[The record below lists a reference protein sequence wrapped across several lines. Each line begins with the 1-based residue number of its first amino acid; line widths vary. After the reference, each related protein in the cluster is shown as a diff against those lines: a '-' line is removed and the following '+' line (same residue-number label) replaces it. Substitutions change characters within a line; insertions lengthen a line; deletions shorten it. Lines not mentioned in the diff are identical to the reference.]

1 MVWNF
6 VVDGIMS
13 AWFPCKINCIY
24 VVKFDFLYQLSW
36 WQNEKFPNLQRNM
49 QITRTLVTC
58 INAITC
64 RNKNMQIRAYIYF
77 ECQTFSHDT
86 HDKKNIHGFFPKKST
101 WLDGEFGDIFWGDRW
116 PRYLTLVIAD
126 HRSVILRECV
136 MHAPSITVS
145 RPTYPRHSICL
156 SSERAVCGDCLSR
169 ILTIIQHISRR
180 NYFSLSTVSV
190 AQFTISDLRGPA
202 HFEHSSFRNDWI
214 SNIKHLLKNY
224 GRSVACWHPKNIYLY
239 ALTKFTEAFF
249 PGETIKGK
257 LC

>member
-1 MVWNF
+1 MVVNFSCILNILWMVWNF

-86 HDKKNIHGFFPKKST
+86 HDKKKIHGFFPKKYT
-101 WLDGEFGDIFWGDRW
+101 WLDGEFGDIFWVTDDPDTWLWSSLTTAASSYENVWCMPPALQFPDQLTQGTLYV
-116 PRYLTLVIAD
+116 YLLNVPYVETA
-126 HRSVILRECV
+126 
-136 MHAPSITVS
+136 
-145 RPTYPRHSICL
+145 YP
-156 SSERAVCGDCLSR
+156 E
-169 ILTIIQHISRR
+169 
-180 NYFSLSTVSV
+180 Y
-190 AQFTISDLRGPA
+190 
-202 HFEHSSFRNDWI
+202 
-214 SNIKHLLKNY
+214 
-224 GRSVACWHPKNIYLY
+224 
-239 ALTKFTEAFF
+239 
-249 PGETIKGK
+249 
-257 LC
+257 

>member
-6 VVDGIMS
+6 VVDGIVS
-13 AWFPCKINCIY
+13 AWFPWKINCIY

-86 HDKKNIHGFFPKKST
+86 HDKKKIHGFFPKKST

-136 MHAPSITVS
+136 MHAPQHYSFQTNLPKALYMSIFWTC
-145 RPTYPRHSICL
+145 RLWRL
-156 SSERAVCGDCLSR
+156 L
-169 ILTIIQHISRR
+169 IQNI
-180 NYFSLSTVSV
+180 NNN
-190 AQFTISDLRGPA
+190 PA
-202 HFEHSSFRNDWI
+202 HIKEKLFFTFNCQGCTIYHLWPKRPCSFWTFVI
-214 SNIKHLLKNY
+214 SEWLDL
-224 GRSVACWHPKNIYLY
+224 
-239 ALTKFTEAFF
+239 
-249 PGETIKGK
+249 
-257 LC
+257 

>member
-1 MVWNF
+1 M
-6 VVDGIMS
+6 I
-13 AWFPCKINCIY
+13 
-24 VVKFDFLYQLSW
+24 
-36 WQNEKFPNLQRNM
+36 
-49 QITRTLVTC
+49 
-58 INAITC
+58 
-64 RNKNMQIRAYIYF
+64 
-77 ECQTFSHDT
+77 
-86 HDKKNIHGFFPKKST
+86 KKNTRFFPQKIYMIRR
-101 WLDGEFGDIFWGDRW
+101 WIWWHFLGDRW

-224 GRSVACWHPKNIYLY
+224 GRFVACWHPKNIYLY